1 MAGAILAFMGNLGWG
16 PLLKRWSEEWLE
28 ARRAEDPDVFEDLD
42 DAVVRDRWLGFEP
55 AGAEAVSAL
64 EERIR
69 GLGIDVP
76 LPPSLRGFL
85 EMTDGWRYAGGS
97 VYLLAGAADIGP
109 YGDPLGQ
116 QAVYEEYLDADPP
129 EEDVRLVG
137 MWGRALQLSLDS
149 DLTDVLL
156 DPGDVGADG
165 EWAVYVHR
173 GWSGERPGRY
183 ASFRAFMEAM
193 YQEFYRLGGDHSGF
207 ENRVTRD
214 LDSRVDEARL
224 ACLRGELDDALDVFR
239 EAGELGRPRAGLL
252 AAQLRTLLG
261 EGGGWVPVDPRMD
274 DPLYAG
280 EVLPLKALHH
290 VREGG
295 QRDDLVLGPVT
306 EDYATDRERAA
317 AVLARIRERTYEYA
331 SPGPFGRAVVE
342 ARELARWGD
351 TDGAWRV
358 LAAAVPRWEPYRDDH
373 VAPFGLLGD
382 PLLGPVV
389 TPERGRELLT
399 TPRAGQTAAAPA
411 DRNEPKP
418 VVVRDG
424 LGWLTQWHPRAELR
438 RDAYRFVLVEDIRP
452 EELVERF
459 GAGPLEPVAAESEL
473 RNLPFA
479 QPRRQ
484 GPRTPLARIGA
495 LDGWSFAFESGLWP
509 DAESGRLPAF
519 DPDRLTHPGTALSHG
534 TRALTVWW
542 EPGLF
547 HFACAEDGEQRY
559 AFTVHENE
567 RQETG
572 TIPAALSPALLFPDP
587 TGPAA
592 DLSDEN
598 RALDA
603 IAATFDVSLP
613 QFALNTGR
621 LPVLPTR
628 PWLSSRPP
636 EAAKPG
642 ARLTFTRRRA
652 R

>member
-331 SPGPFGRAVVE
+331 SPGPSG
-342 ARELARWGD
+342 AR
-351 TDGAWRV
+351 
-358 LAAAVPRWEPYRDDH
+358 
-373 VAPFGLLGD
+373 
-382 PLLGPVV
+382 
-389 TPERGRELLT
+389 
-399 TPRAGQTAAAPA
+399 
-411 DRNEPKP
+411 
-418 VVVRDG
+418 
-424 LGWLTQWHPRAELR
+424 
-438 RDAYRFVLVEDIRP
+438 
-452 EELVERF
+452 
-459 GAGPLEPVAAESEL
+459 
-473 RNLPFA
+473 
-479 QPRRQ
+479 
-484 GPRTPLARIGA
+484 
-495 LDGWSFAFESGLWP
+495 
-509 DAESGRLPAF
+509 
-519 DPDRLTHPGTALSHG
+519 
-534 TRALTVWW
+534 
-542 EPGLF
+542 
-547 HFACAEDGEQRY
+547 
-559 AFTVHENE
+559 
-567 RQETG
+567 
-572 TIPAALSPALLFPDP
+572 
-587 TGPAA
+587 
-592 DLSDEN
+592 
-598 RALDA
+598 
-603 IAATFDVSLP
+603 
-613 QFALNTGR
+613 
-621 LPVLPTR
+621 
-628 PWLSSRPP
+628 SSRPGSWR
-636 EAAKPG
+636 AGATRTAPG
-642 ARLTFTRRRA
+642 GCSRRRSRAGNRTGTTMWRRSACSATRCSA
-652 R
+652 RSSHRNAAGNCSPRLAPVRRQPRPPTGMSRSRWWCATGSDG